1 MLVMQAVDGTA
12 WSDRM
17 PRPTIADLQ
26 AENEK
31 LRSEVRDLRTRL
43 ESLAS
48 AVLSALDS
56 ANASVARHIRTMQME
71 HDEQHHGDDW
81 S

>member
-1 MLVMQAVDGTA
+1 MQAVDGTA

>member
-1 MLVMQAVDGTA
+1 
-12 WSDRM
+12 M

>member
-1 MLVMQAVDGTA
+1 MRGAVGTV
-12 WSDRM
+12 WSGKM

-31 LRSEVRDLRTRL
+31 LRAEVRDLRSRL

-71 HDEQHHGDDW
+71 HDEQLAGDDW
-81 S
+81 R

>member
-1 MLVMQAVDGTA
+1 
-12 WSDRM
+12 M

-26 AENEK
+26 AENDK
-31 LRSEVRDLRTRL
+31 LRTEVRDLRSRL

-71 HDEQHHGDDW
+71 HDEQRYDDERF
-81 S
+81 

>member
-1 MLVMQAVDGTA
+1 
-12 WSDRM
+12 M

-31 LRSEVRDLRTRL
+31 LRGEVRDLRSRL

-71 HDEQHHGDDW
+71 HDEQLSGDDW
-81 S
+81 R